1 MIRPDLTT
9 LRIFLAVYN
18 LGNISKAA
26 EREHLAPSAIS
37 RRIQALE
44 AEIGAQ
50 LFYRDVR
57 GVRATPAGEK
67 LAHHAITIFDNI
79 NEMAAD
85 LSAFAG
91 GSIGQVRIH
100 AHTSAVI
107 QFLPDQLSTF
117 KTLYPDVRIIL
128 REETS
133 SEVIQSVIDGLA
145 DIGIVPAHMPIPDT
159 FDVLSYRHDRLVAL
173 VPIDHPLASKSM
185 IDFNE
190 IGDSSYV
197 GLEAGSS
204 LQILLTE
211 GAKSSG
217 FTLNTRIE
225 VKTFESAKRMVK
237 AGLGIAVMPE
247 DVVDDHKMNGRARRV
262 FLSNGWANREHVIIV
277 RDQRRLTASAD
288 LMLRHLRAEQAE
300 IASRSVVP
308 ELSNT

>member
-1 MIRPDLTT
+1 VIRPDLTT

-67 LAHHAITIFDNI
+67 LARHAITIFDNI
-79 NEMAAD
+79 NDMAAD

-107 QFLPDQLSTF
+107 QFLPDQLSSF
-117 KTLYPDVRIIL
+117 KEQYPDVRIIL

-133 SEVIQSVIDGLA
+133 SEVIQSIVDGLA
-145 DIGIVPAHMPIPDT
+145 DIGIVPAHMPMPES

-173 VPIDHPLASKSM
+173 VPIDHPLASKDT

-190 IGDSSYV
+190 IGDSSYI

-211 GAKSSG
+211 GARSSG

-237 AGLGIAVMPE
+237 AGLGIAVLPE
-247 DVVDDHKMNGRARRV
+247 DIVDDSRMDGRARRV
-262 FLSNGWANREHVIIV
+262 YLSNDWAHREHVICV
-277 RDQRRLTASAD
+277 RDQRRLTASAE
-288 LMLRHLRAEQAE
+288 LMLRHLRTPDTDQAR
-300 IASRSVVP
+300 IAMT
-308 ELSNT
+308 ELSQT